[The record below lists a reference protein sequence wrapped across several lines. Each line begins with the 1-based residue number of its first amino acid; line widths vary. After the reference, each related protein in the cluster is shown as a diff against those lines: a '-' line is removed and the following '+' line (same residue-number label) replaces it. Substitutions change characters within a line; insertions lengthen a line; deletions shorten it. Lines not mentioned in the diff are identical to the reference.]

1 MSMTGEDEE
10 GNEVSDHMLGLKVL
24 PLTVAAL
31 TACKYLINKLEEK
44 EII

>member
-1 MSMTGEDEE
+1 MY
-10 GNEVSDHMLGLKVL
+10 LYYI
-24 PLTVAAL
+24 LTVKKLQVNTEIRLKPIPLAVLAL